1 MNTKR
6 VINILHMLSF
16 MCSKRW
22 ACSRDIVDHLAKI
35 GDPSSLRVIQFRLT
49 ALAEA
54 GVLERHP
61 EDSGQNIRYRVKP
74 GLTVNLENNHGQ
86 AHPI

>member
-22 ACSRDIVDHLAKI
+22 TCSREIVDHLVKI
-35 GDPSSLRVIQFRLT
+35 GDPSSLRVIQFRLSS
-49 ALAEA
+49 LAEA

-61 EDSGQNIRYRVKP
+61 EDSGQNIRYRVVS
-74 GLTVNLENNHGQ
+74 GLKVNLEPNHGQ
-86 AHPI
+86 ASAS